1 MSFHSLPELSGLM
14 PAKEFLGISKKKFL
28 TTGEFRQ
35 FKALSLLDTVRVV
48 TTFLNSWYAFRSAQ
62 AFASGSQVNCME
74 M

>member
-14 PAKEFLGISKKKFL
+14 PAKEFLGISKLL